1 MTVRK
6 LDKGAWQQ
14 YFDYMSRGLE
24 GIQAE
29 IAAAAL
35 PLGDQIETEW
45 LPVLGI
51 TYDPKG
57 DVLEI
62 ALDGI
67 DHPIYKP
74 REIYVDATAGEL
86 MSLEI
91 VDGGERPENRQ
102 FEGAPDATGAR
113 DAKTQR
119 DSDAEVSRRKPRRGR

>member
-29 IAAAAL
+29 IAVAAL

-67 DHPIYKP
+67 DHLIYKP

-91 VDGGERPENRQ
+91 VDGESGRQ
-102 FEGAPDATGAR
+102 VVKLREPLMLPAPG
-113 DAKTQR
+113 TQR
-119 DSDAEVSRRKPRRGR
+119 HSETQTRK